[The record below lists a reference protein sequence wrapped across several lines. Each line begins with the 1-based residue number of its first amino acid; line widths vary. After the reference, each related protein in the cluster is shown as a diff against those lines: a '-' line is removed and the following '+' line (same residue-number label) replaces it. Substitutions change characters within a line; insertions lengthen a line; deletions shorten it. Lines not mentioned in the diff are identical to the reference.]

1 MTTPAKRTLYH
12 YRFSP
17 FSRRARLALAHK
29 GLEVD
34 LREGR
39 DSPAHLQEAWA
50 LVPTKPMPVLV
61 DQGRAMADSTA
72 IVHWL
77 DRAYPDAPRLVP
89 DAPVCADV
97 LQTMVLVDVV
107 LDNAVNLGT
116 RYWALRGDPAWETV
130 KTELAGRARAAAEA
144 LGTRVAALGR
154 PTIAPGGW
162 SAADIWLLTAA
173 LWFETM
179 PRRAPTT
186 PNIAQVM
193 SLGITLPPAV
203 TAWVENHRHRED
215 VQGLGEPPG

>member
-1 MTTPAKRTLYH
+1 MTPPAKRTLYF

-17 FSRRARLALAHK
+17 YSRRVRLALAHK
-29 GLEVD
+29 GLDAE

-39 DSPAHLQEAWA
+39 DSPAHIQEAHA

-77 DRAYPDAPRLVP
+77 DRAYPHAPRLVP
-89 DAPVCADV
+89 DAPGAADV

-130 KTELAGRARAAAEA
+130 KTELVGRARGAAEA
-144 LGTRVAALGR
+144 LGARVAALGR
-154 PTIAPGGW
+154 PTVDPSGW
-162 SAADIWLLTAA
+162 SAADMWLVTAA

-193 SLGITLPPAV
+193 SLGITLPQPL
-203 TAWVENHRHRED
+203 TAWVEHHRHRED
-215 VQGLGEPPG
+215 VQALGEPPA